1 MVKIAFAPQLKFRL
15 AIFSLLASFGA
26 VIFGLYSFS
35 RIAATVGESKVKVA
49 EISRDVELLDNLMEE
64 RKLYAGEIRKV
75 KSSLPAKYYEISYF
89 ITQLERLAQNNG
101 LVMEISIGKE
111 KNEEKGSY
119 ASITFSLDIVGKRS
133 SVSDFLSQLSKLRYH
148 TSVDKLMVDIDVAE
162 PVTEVEFRLF
172 VEK

>member
-1 MVKIAFAPQLKFRL
+1 MVKIVLAPNLKFKL
-15 AIFSLLASFGA
+15 AILSLLASLGA
-26 VIFGLYSFS
+26 VFFGLYSIS
-35 RIAATVGESKVKVA
+35 KIAVAISESKVKVA
-49 EISRDVELLDNLMEE
+49 EISRDIELLDNLMEE
-64 RKLYAGEIRKV
+64 RKLYASEIRKV

-101 LVMEISIGKE
+101 LVMEISINKE

-119 ASITFSLDIVGKRS
+119 ASITFSLNLMGKRS

-148 TSVDKLMVDIDVAE
+148 TSVDKLMVDIDGAE